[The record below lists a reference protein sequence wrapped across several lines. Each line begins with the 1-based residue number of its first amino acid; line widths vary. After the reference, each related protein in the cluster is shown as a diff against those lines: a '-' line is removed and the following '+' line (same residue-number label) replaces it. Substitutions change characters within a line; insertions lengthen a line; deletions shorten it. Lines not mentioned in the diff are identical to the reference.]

1 MQNKDMSAFAPPRNS
16 DVEMIPQQQQHPNV
30 IKNAETSSQEEEQH
44 EKPRSFNTNDRHGS
58 FYNNADI
65 ITQQ

>member
-30 IKNAETSSQEEEQH
+30 IKNAETSSQEEEQI
-44 EKPRSFNTNDRHGS
+44 E
-58 FYNNADI
+58 AEEL
-65 ITQQ
+65 TQRIEEALKRDTK